1 MKSLETKFN
10 SINTETAKFNA
21 CVKKI
26 RDLNES
32 GTSEANI
39 IHKALTL
46 YKTEHGKNKNFFLI
60 HALLGSGER
69 SSSFL

>member
-10 SINTETAKFNA
+10 SIKTDTAKFNA

-32 GTSEANI
+32 GTSETDI

-46 YKTEHGKNKNFFLI
+46 YKTEHGKNKKKFHSCI
-60 HALLGSGER
+60 VGQ
-69 SSSFL
+69 